1 MQRLGKGKHPSNNSS
16 HFLSLGG
23 RTKVPAQAPFELE
36 ENSIIYQS
44 QTGSSSPLLQ
54 SQAVPLPCW
63 GRFPSAKAGLP
74 PARGLWPLPRPLLA
88 VSATVTSSQHEAEC
102 PSLIWHSSLQSGSDR
117 APGTG
122 MSWRFLSVC
131 LCARRV
137 QTHPSPPSN
146 CSPLLPAQTCKPT
159 WAASHIWFYT

>member
-1 MQRLGKGKHPSNNSS
+1 MQRLGKGKHPSNHSS

-74 PARGLWPLPRPLLA
+74 LARALWPLPRPLLA
-88 VSATVTSSQHEAEC
+88 VSATVTSSQHEGEC

-122 MSWRFLSVC
+122 MNPYELEVLKRVPLCQACSNPSVPTEQ
-131 LCARRV
+131 L
-137 QTHPSPPSN
+137 QPS
-146 CSPLLPAQTCKPT
+146 
-159 WAASHIWFYT
+159 AASTNV